1 MATSRSQ
8 KQSNTKEENRRKI
21 STYLNDPDNEW
32 LHRTGLGVTVCGYKD
47 QRTLY
52 KHFSPEELTE
62 IENEALEER
71 KRRSAG
77 KRAVIYDAMFLKAK
91 EGDVAAMKEFLDR
104 TEGKIPNKNDNTI
117 TGEITLLNSLRAVVD
132 DVDGETWGLPSGKGS
147 E

>member
-91 EGDVAAMKEFLDR
+91 DGDVAAMKEFLDR
-104 TEGKIPNKNDNTI
+104 TEGKIPNKNENKTNHS
-117 TGEITLLNSLRAVVD
+117 GELGLTLKDIVD
-132 DVDGETWGLPSGKGS
+132 SIDGKTQGLPNESD
-147 E
+147 